1 MMIEA
6 LKLDDGSG
14 RPVNKWAELWK
25 GGVRAAERLFH
36 TLVGV
41 VFLFLTLAGASV
53 SFNEWQSYRR
63 SPSIGLVRFGLLA
76 GFTALL
82 FVFCLYS
89 FLKARSV
96 R

>member
-1 MMIEA
+1 MS
-6 LKLDDGSG
+6 KLGDLFRS
-14 RPVNKWAELWK
+14 WL
-25 GGVRAAERLFH
+25 RAAERIFH
-36 TLVGV
+36 LLVGL

-53 SFNEWQSYRR
+53 AFNEWQYYQR

>member
-1 MMIEA
+1 MERDGDPCGNEVS
-6 LKLDDGSG
+6 LSKLGDLL
-14 RPVNKWAELWK
+14 R
-25 GGVRAAERLFH
+25 GGLRSAERMFH
-36 TLVGV
+36 MLVGV
-41 VFLFLTLAGASV
+41 VFLFLALAGASV
-53 SFNEWQSYRR
+53 AFQEWQSYQR
-63 SPSIGLVRFGLLA
+63 SPSVGLVRFGLLA

>member
-1 MMIEA
+1 MSKLGDL
-6 LKLDDGSG
+6 LKAGW
-14 RPVNKWAELWK
+14 RE
-25 GGVRAAERLFH
+25 AERLFH
-36 TLVGV
+36 LLVGV
-41 VFLFLTLAGASV
+41 VFLLLTLAGASV
-53 SFNEWQSYRR
+53 AFKEWQYYQR

-82 FVFCLYS
+82 LVFCLYS

>member
-1 MMIEA
+1 
-6 LKLDDGSG
+6 LSKLGELFRSG
-14 RPVNKWAELWK
+14 LQ
-25 GGVRAAERLFH
+25 AAERMFH
-36 TLVGV
+36 LLVGL
-41 VFLFLTLAGASV
+41 VFLLLTLAGASV
-53 SFNEWQSYRR
+53 SFNEWQYYQR